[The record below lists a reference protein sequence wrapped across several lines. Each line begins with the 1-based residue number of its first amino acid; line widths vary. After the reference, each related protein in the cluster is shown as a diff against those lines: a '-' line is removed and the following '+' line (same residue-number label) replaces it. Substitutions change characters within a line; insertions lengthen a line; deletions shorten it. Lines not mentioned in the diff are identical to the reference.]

1 MYRIIATW
9 KFALSAVSKGAEILS
24 AGGSALDAAEYGI
37 RLTESDPSVDCVGLG
52 GFLNRDGELELD
64 AAIMDGDTLK
74 TGAVIGVR
82 NFEHPITVARA
93 VMEKTNH
100 NILVGAGA
108 DKFAYETGIE
118 SRPMLDMI
126 TPGARSLWEQR
137 RAEAACPSGHDTIG
151 FLALDSH
158 GRLVSATSTS
168 GMGMKLPG
176 RSGDSPIIGS
186 GFYAESGVGAASA
199 TGWGEDIM
207 RTCMSFRM
215 VEMMR
220 AGVSPQKAAE
230 TAVISACETMMKHG
244 TRPKEMAVICMN
256 AAGETGSACNHKD
269 FAYVAA
275 GDGAAP
281 EIIGVEPIID
291 KDSLN

>member
-9 KFALSAVSKGAEILS
+9 KFALSAVTMGAKVLS
-24 AGGSALDAAEYGI
+24 SGGRALDAAEAGI
-37 RLTESDPSVDCVGLG
+37 RLTESDPDIDCVGLG

-64 AAIMDGDTLK
+64 AAVMDGDTLK
-74 TGAVIGVR
+74 TGAVIGIK
-82 NFEHPITVARA
+82 NYEHPITGARA
-93 VMEKTNH
+93 GMEKTMH
-100 NILVGAGA
+100 NILVGRGA
-108 DKFAYETGIE
+108 ESFAREIGIE

-126 TPGARSLWEQR
+126 TPGARKLWEEK
-137 RAEAACPSGHDTIG
+137 RAEKAAASGHDTIG

-158 GRLVSATSTS
+158 GSIVSATSTS

-215 VEMMR
+215 TEMIR
-220 AGVSPQKAAE
+220 AGADPQKAAD
-230 TAVISACETMMKHG
+230 TAVITACETMMRHG
-244 TRPKEMAVICMN
+244 TKPREMAVICLD
-256 AAGETGSACNHKD
+256 ADGRIGAACNHKG
-269 FAYVAA
+269 FAYVTA
-275 GDGAAP
+275 GDGGEP
-281 EIIGVEPIID
+281 TTVDVEPIID
-291 KDSLN
+291 KDTL